1 MNIKGKDSYT
11 LLVLDVE
18 SDFPEVIYY
27 ILLKNASIKGEHLDK
42 VREAIRTY
50 KKEHENEN
58 TMLYELEDVAIAK
71 FKELGYD
78 VITNIQ
84 SDVLPCN

>member
-27 ILLKNASIKGEHLDK
+27 ILLKNATIKGEHLDK

-50 KKEHENEN
+50 KKEHENEE
-58 TMLYELEDVAIAK
+58 TMLEIEDVAIAK

>member
-1 MNIKGKDSYT
+1 MKIKGKDSYT
-11 LLVLDVE
+11 LLILDVE
-18 SDFPEVIYY
+18 SDFPEVVYY
-27 ILLKNASIKGEHLDK
+27 VLLKNAAIKGEHLDK
-42 VREAIRTY
+42 VREAIRNY
-50 KKEHENEN
+50 KKEHENEE
-58 TMLYELEDVAIAK
+58 TMLELEDVAIAK

>member
-1 MNIKGKDSYT
+1 MKIKGKDSYT
-11 LLVLDVE
+11 LLILDVE
-18 SDFPEVIYY
+18 SDFPEVVYY
-27 ILLKNASIKGEHLDK
+27 VLLKNAAIKGEHLDK

-50 KKEHENEN
+50 KKEHENEE
-58 TMLYELEDVAIAK
+58 TMLELEDVAIAK

>member
-50 KKEHENEN
+50 KKEHENEE
-58 TMLYELEDVAIAK
+58 TMLEIEDVAIAK
-71 FKELGYD
+71 FKEIGYD

>member
-27 ILLKNASIKGEHLDK
+27 ILLKNATIKGEHLDK

-50 KKEHENEN
+50 KKEHVNEE
-58 TMLYELEDVAIAK
+58 TMLEIEDVAIAK